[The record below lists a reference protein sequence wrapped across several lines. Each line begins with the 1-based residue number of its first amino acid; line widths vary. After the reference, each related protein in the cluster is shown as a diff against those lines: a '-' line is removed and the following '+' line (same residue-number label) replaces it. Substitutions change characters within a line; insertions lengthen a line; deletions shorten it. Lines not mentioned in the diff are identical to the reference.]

1 MMNVLEFQFISFF
14 HDDRTK
20 FQRVVFQRWNKII
33 NGGKMEL
40 KFLNI
45 RDRTLV
51 LIKLLRLYVLG
62 FSYEQ
67 LPGCPEN
74 VTMLPSYM

>member
-1 MMNVLEFQFISFF
+1 MKYPWNIAGLLKTFLVLRYVPLLKMLNVLEFQFISFF

-40 KFLNI
+40 
-45 RDRTLV
+45 
-51 LIKLLRLYVLG
+51 
-62 FSYEQ
+62 
-67 LPGCPEN
+67 
-74 VTMLPSYM
+74 